1 MQRPLTAGF
10 SLLEILVATAILAL
24 LFSQVLPSYHR
35 YTLRA
40 NRADALVILNDIAQ
54 AQERYRAE
62 HRRYTKDL
70 TVLGYSIDS
79 TSTGVLSNSEHYSV
93 ITQNCIDAIEPCAL
107 LTARAQGR
115 QREDANGN
123 SGHLSLDT
131 RGIKKGW

>member
-1 MQRPLTAGF
+1 MHLLRGRGF
-10 SLLEILVATAILAL
+10 SLLEMLVVMAIVAL
-24 LFSQVLPSYHR
+24 LYSQVLPGYHR

-62 HRRYTKDL
+62 HRRYTEDL
-70 TVLGYSIDS
+70 SILGYSIDS
-79 TSTGVLSNSEHYSV
+79 ASGGVLSSGEHYSV
-93 ITQNCIDAIEPCAL
+93 NAQHCSDAIELCSL
-107 LTARAQGR
+107 LTARALGA
-115 QREDANGN
+115 QREDANDN